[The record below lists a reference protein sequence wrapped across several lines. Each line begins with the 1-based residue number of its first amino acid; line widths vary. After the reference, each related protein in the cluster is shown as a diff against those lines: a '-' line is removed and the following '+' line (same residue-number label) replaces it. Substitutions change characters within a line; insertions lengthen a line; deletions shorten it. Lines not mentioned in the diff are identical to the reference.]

1 MDHQPFTLEIFWL
14 KRHNQAMH
22 DLLQR
27 LVLCVL
33 LSVSLGQISPAL
45 ANPNPL
51 PVKQYLESILGPG
64 VQVNISEDTG
74 QDARQE
80 RRITRDTPQIAAQ
93 KTQQQKSLQNA
104 TQNTERT
111 QQETRWT
118 YNTTETL
125 SNVAAQPGKRSITV
139 VYPAS
144 ADHSPE
150 SVEQLVK
157 AVVGL
162 KPDET
167 LVVQAYNPPAAPAF
181 AKQPEQ
187 KLWLWAL
194 ACVFLGLFLGLG
206 AGFYW
211 RRRQQ
216 QQKIAYNEASGVLY
230 SNPQFIEDS
239 SHASKLQ

>member
-1 MDHQPFTLEIFWL
+1 MQHPF
-14 KRHNQAMH
+14 QS
-22 DLLQR
+22 LL
-27 LVLCVL
+27 LCAL
-33 LSVSLGQISPAL
+33 LSTLLGIVLPA
-45 ANPNPL
+45 AHARQNPQV
-51 PVKQYLESILGPG
+51 VKQYLESVLGPG
-64 VQVNISEDTG
+64 VQVNISEDAG
-74 QDARQE
+74 EDARQE

-93 KTQQQKSLQNA
+93 KTQPQTSQQS
-104 TQNTERT
+104 TTENTERT

-125 SNVAAQPGKRSITV
+125 SQVAAQPGKRSITV

-167 LVVQAYNPPAAPAF
+167 LVVQPYNPPAAPVF
-181 AKQPEQ
+181 GNKPEQ

-194 ACVFLGLFLGLG
+194 GCVLLGLLLGLS
-206 AGFYW
+206 ASFYW

-216 QQKIAYNEASGVLY
+216 QQKIAYNEASSVLY
-230 SNPQFIEDS
+230 STPQFIEDS